1 MERDDLADAIA
12 QARVGPL
19 TKNIVNGPLIPLIV
33 AGSMHMTKS
42 THMHVSVTRIA
53 NGYVVSLNAGPND
66 YAPAEVYYAEDL
78 KAVGERIIALAVA
91 NELGSQ
97 Q

>member
-1 MERDDLADAIA
+1 MERDDFADAITHV
-12 QARVGPL
+12 RVGPL
-19 TKNIVNGPLIPLIV
+19 TKTLANGPLNPSIV
-33 AGSMHMTKS
+33 DGSLHMTKS
-42 THMHVSVTRIA
+42 AHMHVSVTRIA

>member
-1 MERDDLADAIA
+1 MDRDDSADTIA
-12 QARVGPL
+12 KVRIGPL
-19 TKNIVNGPLIPLIV
+19 TKTFVNGPLIPSIV
-33 AGSMHMTKS
+33 ARSLHMTKS
-42 THMHVSVTRIA
+42 AHMHVSVTRIA

-91 NELGSQ
+91 NELGS
-97 Q
+97 